1 MRPGMEWRYAGPCGR
16 VCTSVPGGPCRCG
29 RPWLR
34 PTTAVAEAVPVVPV
48 VPVAHPRGRVRSRLA
63 GVIRRYLAGV
73 ALTVTVALVVAAELL
88 AAGNAR

>member
-34 PTTAVAEAVPVVPV
+34 PTDT
-48 VPVAHPRGRVRSRLA
+48 VPVARVRSRVRSRLA